1 MKSKSTP
8 IKKSELTLSVGRAL
22 KRAKKR
28 AYEIARA
35 QYATP
40 IYIWR
45 DGKVIAIKP

>member
-1 MKSKSTP
+1 MKNNSTP

-35 QYATP
+35 HNTP